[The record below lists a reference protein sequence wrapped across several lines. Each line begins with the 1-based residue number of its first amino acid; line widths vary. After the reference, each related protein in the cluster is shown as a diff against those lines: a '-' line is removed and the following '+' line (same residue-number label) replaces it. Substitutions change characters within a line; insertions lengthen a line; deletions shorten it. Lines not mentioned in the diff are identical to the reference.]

1 MISRKICNLFSFQIL
16 GMSDNTST
24 QPVFMAQSD
33 DHLFLWE
40 FCPWT
45 PKEWANPKEGIRLV
59 QCRIMSNSG

>member
-1 MISRKICNLFSFQIL
+1 
-16 GMSDNTST
+16 MSDNTST

>member
-1 MISRKICNLFSFQIL
+1 MSPSFL

-40 FCPWT
+40 HCPWT